1 MLAEGKINVSDPD
14 SREMR
19 TQGQPNIQG
28 YNAQAVV
35 TEQQIVIAAEITT
48 QSPDFG
54 QLEPMVSAAVR
65 ELEQAGVSERPR
77 TVLADAAPFNGPVV
91 IAGDFNSYGIGVF
104 LERHGYRWL
113 TRDIDPTISI
123 FTWDH
128 IFVRRLAPAGRAG
141 VVHETRG
148 ASDHRPVW
156 AVVVPEATGRA
167 GLAKAAGTR

>member
-1 MLAEGKINVSDPD
+1 
-14 SREMR
+14 MR

-77 TVLADAAPFNGPVV
+77 TVLADAGYWHTKQIEKLRGTAVRGPRP
-91 IAGDFNSYGIGVF
+91 A
-104 LERHGYRWL
+104 
-113 TRDIDPTISI
+113 
-123 FTWDH
+123 
-128 IFVRRLAPAGRAG
+128 RLDGPRGRPSRLG
-141 VVHETRG
+141 
-148 ASDHRPVW
+148 
-156 AVVVPEATGRA
+156 GRN
-167 GLAKAAGTR
+167 L

>member
-1 MLAEGKINVSDPD
+1 MASTWRRPPERRTGRGKTRCGRS
-14 SREMR
+14 SR
-19 TQGQPNIQG
+19 TLPPS
-28 YNAQAVV
+28 
-35 TEQQIVIAAEITT
+35 T
-48 QSPDFG
+48 
-54 QLEPMVSAAVR
+54 
-65 ELEQAGVSERPR
+65 
-77 TVLADAAPFNGPVV
+77 GPVV
-91 IAGDFNSYGIGVF
+91 IAGDFNSYGIGAF

-128 IFVRRLAPAGRAG
+128 IFVRRLAPAGPERAG

-156 AVVVPEATGRA
+156 AVVVPEATGSA